1 MSDKP
6 TDTAGIDNRTEVPV
20 RTHGPGL
27 WFSAVAVVTV
37 VGLLSW
43 NAWQNRQSSLEL
55 AKVTL
60 EYQARALGEQLTTS
74 LLNLERQLQF
84 ISSKPEALM
93 ALKGEAPEAFFW
105 ELKQRSFSDKGVL
118 QYRFFD
124 AAGKQR
130 ATKGGPTP
138 GTISVKTE
146 RFFIKHQKQFY
157 EYVLEAP
164 LRLTPKEPWL
174 LSMSRSIYDS
184 QGTFVGVVQALI
196 KMNDLRIILA
206 GEEFGGF
213 ESAAFF
219 DAERTILSFWPPTR
233 TEGESL
239 IGRKLNKDIR
249 FSDIFIT
256 QDGTTNWATEIRNER
271 IVAAYKISNFPLY
284 VGLTRSYENILTP
297 WSKQL
302 NYTLWTIVIIILSF
316 LALVFFV
323 IRRSH
328 FEREL
333 DLTVRRLHSAVEQ
346 SPTNIIITDTAGNIV
361 YVNPAFCRSTLY
373 EKHEVLGK
381 NPRLLKTGHTP
392 KAVYKELWDTIT
404 KGNEWRGEFLNKKK
418 NGEVF
423 WESANISPIRD
434 QEGNISNF
442 LAIKV
447 DITDRKR
454 NEEELRKAKNDAEAA
469 ALAKSEFLAS
479 MSHEIRTPMTGVMGF
494 ADLLLEDDLKR
505 ESRNKV
511 LKIKDATRSLLAI
524 INDILDMSK
533 MEAQKMEI
541 DTIDFH
547 LPSEIDK
554 VVALFKEKD
563 SGRNKNN
570 LTLTTILSDDFPIGI
585 NSDPTRLRQ
594 ILINLIGNAVKFTER
609 GSVTIEG
616 SLIFSNDGKQMIKI
630 DVTDTGIGM
639 TPETL
644 EKLFTDFTQAD
655 TSITRRFEGTGL
667 GLAICKRLLD
677 LMGGEIGVESTY
689 GKGSRFWFT
698 LPYVRAETVVSVQAP
713 ETPGCQQFETSRP
726 LNVLIAEDNPIN
738 QQILKAMVVKLGH
751 MVFVVGNGTEAVDAH
766 RRDSFDLILSDVRM
780 PVMSGPDA
788 TRQIRRLD
796 GRKAKI
802 PIIALTADA
811 MEEHKQGYLDAG
823 MNAVVTKP
831 VDLNEL
837 TQAINAVMGEPIHKP
852 IEMANPFIEPLLPE
866 ISEAADEADD
876 DAMDTVDDFLS
887 QIGASSDE
895 DKPA

>member
-1 MSDKP
+1 MSDTP
-6 TDTAGIDNRTEVPV
+6 ARTTQPLND
-20 RTHGPGL
+20 RQQTPGQTYGPGL
-27 WFSAVAVVTV
+27 WISAIAVATI
-37 VGLLSW
+37 VGLLIWNSW
-43 NAWQNRQSSLEL
+43 QTRESSLQL

-60 EYQARALGEQLTTS
+60 EYQARALGEQLTS
-74 LLNLERQLQF
+74 NLLNLERQLQF
-84 ISSKPEALM
+84 VSTKPEALM
-93 ALKGEAPEAFFW
+93 ALKGDAPEAFFW
-105 ELKQRSFSDKGVL
+105 ELKQRSFSEKGVI

-124 AAGKQR
+124 VDGVQR
-130 ATKGGPTP
+130 ATTDGATSDS
-138 GTISVKTE
+138 ISVKTE

-157 EYVLEAP
+157 EYVFEAP
-164 LRLTPKEPWL
+164 LRLTPEGPWL

-184 QGTFVGVVQALI
+184 QGTFVGVAQTLM

-213 ESAAFF
+213 ESSAFF
-219 DAERTILSFWPPTR
+219 DAERTILSFWPPARNET
-233 TEGESL
+233 ESL
-239 IGRKLNKDIR
+239 IGRKLNKDLR
-249 FSDIFIT
+249 FSGVFIAE
-256 QDGTTNWATEIRNER
+256 DGASNWMARTGDNR
-271 IVAAYKISNFPLY
+271 IVASYKISNFPLY
-284 VGLTRSYENILTP
+284 VGLTRPYENILAP
-297 WSKQL
+297 WSQQL
-302 NYTLWTIVIIILSF
+302 SHTLWAIAIIIVGF
-316 LALVFFV
+316 LVLIFFV
-323 IRRSH
+323 IRRTH
-328 FEREL
+328 IEQEL
-333 DLTVRRLHSAVEQ
+333 NLAVHRLHSAVEQ
-346 SPTNIIITDTAGNIV
+346 SPINIIITDTAGNIE
-361 YVNPAFCRSTLY
+361 YVNPAFCQVTQYSK
-373 EKHEVLGK
+373 EEVLGK

-392 KAVYKELWDTIT
+392 KAVYKELWDTIIR
-404 KGNEWRGEFLNKKK
+404 GNEWHGEFLNKKK
-418 NGEVF
+418 SGEVF

-434 QEGNISNF
+434 QDG
-442 LAIKV
+442 K
-447 DITDRKR
+447 ITDRQR
-454 NEEELRKAKNDAEAA
+454 HEEELRKAKNDAEAA

-533 MEAQKMEI
+533 MEAKKMEI

-563 SGRNKNN
+563 GGRNKKN
-570 LTLTTILSDDFPIGI
+570 LTLTTILSDDFPIGV

-594 ILINLIGNAVKFTER
+594 ILINLIGNAVKFTEH

-616 SLIFSNDGKQMIKI
+616 SLALSDTGKPVIKLV
-630 DVTDTGIGM
+630 VTDTGIGM

-698 LPYVRAETVVSVQAP
+698 LPYVRAKTVVAVQAP
-713 ETPGCQQFETSRP
+713 ETTGSQRFETLKP
-726 LNVLIAEDNPIN
+726 LNVLIAEDNRIN
-738 QQILKAMVVKLGH
+738 QQILKAMIVRLGH
-751 MVFVVGNGTEAVDAH
+751 LVTLVNNGIEAVDAH
-766 RRDSFDLILSDVRM
+766 RRNRFDLILSDVRM

-788 TRQIRRLD
+788 ARAIRRLE
-796 GRKAKI
+796 GPKGKI

-823 MNAVVTKP
+823 MNTVVTKP

-837 TQAINAVMGEPIHKP
+837 TRAINAVMGEQIHKP
-852 IEMANPFIEPLLPE
+852 VEMANPFIEPLLPE
-866 ISEAADEADD
+866 LSEAVDEADD
-876 DAMDTVDDFLS
+876 DAMDAVDDFLS

-895 DKPA
+895 DKTG